1 VTDPRA
7 ARLAELIVGYSLEL
21 QPGRILR
28 VDTAEPGIPLAV
40 ELYRAAL
47 RAGAYAYVQVELEG
61 LAELLIKEGSG
72 DQFDFVPPAA
82 EAEVDLIDAIVTIW
96 SEVNTRALGE
106 APPERQQRLMAA
118 ERKLIHRRWARI
130 SKGEMR
136 WCGALHPS
144 PAHAQDA
151 GMSLGEYEQF
161 VYRAC
166 HVEDGGDPV
175 AHWRSTRDELARRAG
190 QLSDARELRMVGPGT
205 DLRVV
210 VEGRKWDTA
219 DGRYNLPDGE
229 VYTSPLETATEG
241 EIAFAFP
248 AVFQGRE
255 IDGIRLRFEEGRVVE
270 AEARQGGS
278 FLDAVLDL
286 DEGAR
291 RLGEVAFGLNYEIDR
306 FTNNT
311 LFDEKIGGTMHIA
324 LGAAFKELGGTNESA
339 LHWDMVCDLREDGEV
354 FADGELVWKA
364 GRFLE
369 A

>member
-1 VTDPRA
+1 MTDPRA

-21 QPGRILR
+21 QPGKILR

-47 RAGAYAYVQVELEG
+47 RAGAYPYVQVELEG

-82 EAEVDLIDAIVTIW
+82 ETEVDLVDAIVTIW

-118 ERKLIHRRWARI
+118 ERKLINRRWGRI

-175 AHWRSTRDELARRAG
+175 AHWRATRNELALRAG
-190 QLSDARELRMVGPGT
+190 QLSEVRELRIVGPGT

-210 VEGRKWDTA
+210 VEGRTWDAA

-248 AVFQGRE
+248 ALFQGRE
-255 IDGIRLRFEEGRVVE
+255 IDGIRLRFKEGRVVE
-270 AEARQGGS
+270 AEARQGAS
-278 FLDAVLDL
+278 FLDTVLDL

-306 FTNNT
+306 FTSNT

-324 LGAAFKELGGTNESA
+324 LGSSFKELGGRNESA

-354 FADGELVWKA
+354 YADGELVWKA
-364 GRFLE
+364 GRFL
-369 A
+369 AA